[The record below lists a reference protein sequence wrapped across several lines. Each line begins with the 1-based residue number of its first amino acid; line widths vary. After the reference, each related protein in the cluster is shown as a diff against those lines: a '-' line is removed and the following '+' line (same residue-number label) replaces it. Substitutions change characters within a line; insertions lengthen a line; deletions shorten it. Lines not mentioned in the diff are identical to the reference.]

1 MRWLTLESGC
11 FLQLGNFLLQSF
23 ILFLQCGFFLEASHL
38 SLQLL
43 VLF

>member
-11 FLQLGNFLLQSF
+11 FLQLGNLLLQSC
-23 ILFLQCGFFLEASHL
+23 ILFLQRSFFLEASHL

-43 VLF
+43 ILF